1 MNPNTAGN
9 SVVKK
14 YRTTEQENPYAEL
27 SFNSLN
33 IVTLTNSRT
42 PNPDI
47 EIGKLPKT
55 TTIGREN
62 VSKLFNAGF
71 KDFITIQYTNKFSK

>member
-9 SVVKK
+9 SEVK
-14 YRTTEQENPYAEL
+14 RQRITEQEKPYAEP
-27 SFNSLN
+27 SFNNLN
-33 IVTLTNSRT
+33 IVTLTNSLT

-47 EIGKLPKT
+47 EIGKLPRT
-55 TTIGREN
+55 TIIGREN

-71 KDFITIQYTNKFSK
+71 KDFITIQYTSKFSR